1 MENEELYP
9 LTLSYTLPTGED
21 YSVVINSEGQ
31 SEDEYH
37 KMFSLCGHDVLY
49 SVD

>member
-1 MENEELYP
+1 MEESLYP
-9 LTLSYTLPTGED
+9 FTLSYALPDGED
-21 YSVVINSEGQ
+21 ISVVIENEGQ

-37 KMFSLCGHDVLY
+37 KMFSLCGPEVKF

>member
-1 MENEELYP
+1 MEDLYP
-9 LTLSYTLPTGED
+9 LTLSYTLPSGEK
-21 YSVVINSEGQ
+21 YSVVINDDGQ

-37 KMFSLCGHDVLY
+37 KMFQLCGQLVEF

>member
-1 MENEELYP
+1 MEDLYP
-9 LTLSYTLPTGED
+9 FTLSYTLPTGEK
-21 YSVVINSEGQ
+21 YSVVINDDGQ

-37 KMFSLCGHDVLY
+37 KMFKLCGQNVKF

>member
-1 MENEELYP
+1 MEESLYP
-9 LTLSYTLPTGED
+9 LRLSYTLPIGD
-21 YSVVINSEGQ
+21 VYSVVITNEGQ

-37 KMFSLCGHDVLY
+37 KMFSLCGHDVAF